1 MTIEI
6 VGLTAKPIE
15 IDLQKQLKITEDI
28 DTEVDQAA
36 FKFGYHAVLAEKAS
50 LRYERL
56 KFSFENWQARLET
69 QLIKD
74 RNEEIKKTKDVK
86 LKPYTGDQLKALV
99 RADSKYVRFKN
110 TMLRFEYERN
120 VLKVIADSFSKKKD
134 LIQTKASNRRAEK

>member
-6 VGLTAKPIE
+6 KGLTSKPIE

-36 FKFGYHAVLAEKAS
+36 FKFGLHAVLAEKAS
-50 LRYERL
+50 LRFERL
-56 KFSFENWQARLET
+56 KFAFENWQAQIESR
-69 QLIKD
+69 LIKD
-74 RNEEIKKTKDVK
+74 RNAEIKLSKDVK
-86 LKPYTGDQLKALV
+86 LKPYTGDQLKSLV
-99 RADSKYVRFKN
+99 KAESKYVRYKN
-110 TMLRFEYERN
+110 TMIRFEYERN